1 MPEKPSE
8 SQTLKPAAV
17 AGMPRAQ
24 DLGRMAMAKIAALA
38 IEPTPQIY
46 ELWFRYFQGDPE
58 IKAAIDA
65 HAGVLDETA
74 CYKFYKRFL
83 SETARG
89 DAIRTI
95 SDHIQQAISDLAH
108 TIDSVKSMT
117 SDYGGSL
124 NGVSEKIRNAA
135 TLEDLGEAVSAI
147 VEDTRM
153 MLEKNQSLEFELTN
167 SSTQV
172 AELKK
177 NLDNVRKEALT
188 DGLTGLSNRKA
199 FDKQIRDWIDDAD
212 AGGGKLCLV
221 MIDIDHFKSFND
233 TYGHQVGDQVL
244 RLVARTLVDGIKG
257 GDFAARFG
265 GEEFAIILPNTP
277 LSGAERV
284 ADSLRRAVENK
295 EVVNKSNNKSLGRI
309 TFSGGIAEYVQ
320 GESIASLIDRA
331 DAALYAAK
339 HSGRNRIKSAGP

>member
-1 MPEKPSE
+1 M
-8 SQTLKPAAV
+8 
-17 AGMPRAQ
+17 
-24 DLGRMAMAKIAALA
+24 LGL
-38 IEPTPQIY
+38 EPTPQVY

-58 IKAAIDA
+58 IKSAIDA
-65 HAGVLDETA
+65 HPSVLDEAA
-74 CYKFYKRFL
+74 CHKFYKRFL
-83 SETARG
+83 SETARA

-95 SDHIQQAISDLAH
+95 SDHIQQAISDLAG

-124 NGVSEKIRNAA
+124 NDVSEKIKNAE
-135 TLEDLGEAVSAI
+135 TLEELADAVSSI

-153 MLEKNQSLEFELTN
+153 MLEKNQNLEYELTS

-177 NLDNVRKEALT
+177 NLDNVKKEALT
-188 DGLTGLSNRKA
+188 DGLTNLSNRKA
-199 FDKQIRDWIDDAD
+199 FDKQIRDWISDAD
-212 AGGGKLCLV
+212 AGGGALCLL
-221 MIDIDHFKSFND
+221 MIDIDHFKKFND

-244 RLVARTLVDGIKG
+244 RLVARTLTDGIKG

-265 GEEFAIILPNTP
+265 GEEFAIIFPNTP

-295 EVVNKSNNKSLGRI
+295 EVVNKNNNKTLGRI
-309 TFSGGIAEYVQ
+309 TLSGGVAEYVK
-320 GESIASLIDRA
+320 GESVTSFIDRA
-331 DAALYAAK
+331 DAALYEAK
-339 HSGRNRIKSAGP
+339 HTGRNRIKSAK